1 MDIMDKIDKIVG
13 KRKVKK
19 MQEYGDHFM
28 SGEESPKRFIEDY
41 ESRSWVRRNLFP
53 DATDQRTKYLV
64 AAKIMN
70 LPGPLQ
76 F

>member
-1 MDIMDKIDKIVG
+1 MAILDNIDKILG

-19 MQEYGDHFM
+19 IEEYGERFM
-28 SGEESPKRFIEDY
+28 SGVENAKKFIKDY
-41 ESRSWVRRNLFP
+41 ESRSWIRRRILP
-53 DATDQRTKYLV
+53 GAADQRTKYLV

-76 F
+76 Y